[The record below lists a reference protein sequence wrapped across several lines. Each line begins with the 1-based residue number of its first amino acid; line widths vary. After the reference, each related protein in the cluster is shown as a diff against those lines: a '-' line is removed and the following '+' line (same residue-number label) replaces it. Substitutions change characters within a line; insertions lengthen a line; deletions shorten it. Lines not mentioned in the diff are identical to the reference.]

1 MYRLL
6 NKQEHGKNMVNDTQI
21 QFRITAELKNLAKNK
36 GINLSEVSR
45 NAIRAAVHDEE
56 KIDENE

>member
-1 MYRLL
+1 MA
-6 NKQEHGKNMVNDTQI
+6 NDTQI

-45 NAIRAAVHDEE
+45 NAIRAAVHEDETD
-56 KIDENE
+56 DENN

>member
-1 MYRLL
+1 MA
-6 NKQEHGKNMVNDTQI
+6 NDTQI

-45 NAIRAAVHDEE
+45 NAIRAAVHEV
-56 KIDENE
+56 KNDENDE